1 MPTKKQILLV
11 NVARLIAAVS
21 AITVVTLVGIFLFN
35 NPYNTAGMNRGT
47 QLIMTGLV
55 VLSLIAIGAAWKK
68 RILILTVCFVVS
80 FVPVGFYLLL
90 TPGIFALVGVAHLGF
105 LLSALLL
112 AISRR
117 C

>member
-11 NVARLIAAVS
+11 NAERLIAVVS

-35 NPYNTAGMNRGT
+35 NPYSTAGVNRDT
-47 QLIMTGLV
+47 QWIMTGLV

-68 RILILTVCFVVS
+68 RILILIVCFVVS
-80 FVPVGFYLLL
+80 FVPLGFYLLL
-90 TPGIFALVGVAHLGF
+90 TPGIFALIGVAHLGF

-112 AISRR
+112 AMSRR

>member
-11 NVARLIAAVS
+11 NMARLIAVVS
-21 AITVVTLVGIFLFN
+21 ATTVITLMGIFLFN
-35 NPYNTAGMNRGT
+35 NPYSTAGINRGT
-47 QLIMTGLV
+47 QWIMTGLV

-80 FVPVGFYLLL
+80 FAPVGFYLLL

-112 AISRR
+112 AMSRR
-117 C
+117 R

>member
-11 NVARLIAAVS
+11 NAERLIAVVS
-21 AITVVTLVGIFLFN
+21 TITVVTLVGIFLFN
-35 NPYNTAGMNRGT
+35 NPYSTAGVNRDT
-47 QLIMTGLV
+47 QWIMTGLV
-55 VLSLIAIGAAWKK
+55 VLSLIASGAAWKK

-80 FVPVGFYLLL
+80 FVPLGFYLLL
-90 TPGIFALVGVAHLGF
+90 TPGIFALIGVAHLGF

-112 AISRR
+112 AMSRR